1 MKVAEIKVEIENGF
15 IVLSH
20 PSKSNKVKFEINPAN
35 FPTPETEKFMFV
47 TKGQR
52 EVEGLS
58 LGNEIS
64 KWISDI
70 IGFDVVLVKGPNVKV
85 NRNPVE

>member
-1 MKVAEIKVEIENGF
+1 
-15 IVLSH
+15 
-20 PSKSNKVKFEINPAN
+20 
-35 FPTPETEKFMFV
+35 MFV